1 MVRKPTSMSRPA
13 RAGMAMWPT
22 RPAKAM
28 MTTAITTLAIIRA
41 MRDRAPADLFS
52 DVADM
57 DPPTG
62 IPRKIPTITFAAPCP
77 MKSRDA
83 SG

>member
-1 MVRKPTSMSRPA
+1 
-13 RAGMAMWPT
+13 
-22 RPAKAM
+22 
-28 MTTAITTLAIIRA
+28 
-41 MRDRAPADLFS
+41 MRDRAPAALFS
-52 DVADM
+52 EVADM

-62 IPRKIPTITFAAPCP
+62 MPRKIPAITFAAPWP

>member
-1 MVRKPTSMSRPA
+1 
-13 RAGMAMWPT
+13 MAMWPT

-28 MTTAITTLAIIRA
+28 ITTAITAPAIIRA
-41 MRDRAPADLFS
+41 MRDRAPAALFS
-52 DVADM
+52 EVADM

-62 IPRKIPTITFAAPCP
+62 MPRKIPAITFAAPCP